1 MLRFG
6 SRPTSPDAHLTTMRQ
21 AFDGVAMMLFVADIL
36 TESLLRN
43 EIYMPGQTLVALLI
57 VRRRPSPGA
66 LPSP

>member
-1 MLRFG
+1 
-6 SRPTSPDAHLTTMRQ
+6 MRQ